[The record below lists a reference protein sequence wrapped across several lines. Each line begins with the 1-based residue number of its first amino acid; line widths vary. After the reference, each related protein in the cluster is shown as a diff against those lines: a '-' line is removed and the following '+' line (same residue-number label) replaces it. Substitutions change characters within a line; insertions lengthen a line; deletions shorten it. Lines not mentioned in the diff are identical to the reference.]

1 MPNRFEITSE
11 IEQVP
16 IDIFLQLVR
25 SHKGF
30 LDRLFS
36 IAEYLQ

>member
-16 IDIFLQLVR
+16 IDIFSSLFAVT
-25 SHKGF
+25 KDF

-36 IAEYLQ
+36 IAKYLQ